1 METKEVP
8 AVEDTQAGTTPEYV
22 DLHEASDED
31 ISAFLENADK
41 FDSQAEGEDEQAEPA
56 QQTQTEAVEPPK
68 EEPKEEPKVEQAVS
82 KQDIEAL
89 KKQLDGQELLIK
101 RRTSELGELK
111 RQFQQFIE
119 QTQKTLD
126 EKFYESPTQALA
138 DARKI
143 EMAQQK
149 IKELDAE
156 EQSLTNSHQA
166 QVLLAHHVGTDGFD
180 VEAISESLAADG
192 LPGEFIE
199 HFKRNPYQ
207 STLPETLIQLAKRAQ
222 AEKKVRQMEEALNQ
236 LVPYTQKLLEERK
249 QLPQHV
255 LKNVHSALRQSP
267 QVTASAGG
275 TGQVQSGKTV
285 DPSSMTDAEIKEF
298 LESM

>member
-1 METKEVP
+1 MENSEVT
-8 AVEDTQAGTTPEYV
+8 AAEDTQAGTSPEYV
-22 DLHEASDED
+22 DLHEASDDD
-31 ISAFLENADK
+31 IANFLENVGKEELAPEEAQSPSD
-41 FDSQAEGEDEQAEPA
+41 PA
-56 QQTQTEAVEPPK
+56 PQQVNKVEPPQ
-68 EEPKEEPKVEQAVS
+68 EAPKVDPVEPVS
-82 KQDIEAL
+82 KADFEAF
-89 KKQLDGQELLIK
+89 KKQFQGQELLIK
-101 RRTSELGELK
+101 RRTSELGELR
-111 RQFQQFIE
+111 RQFQQFVE

-143 EMAQQK
+143 EMAQAK

-156 EQSLTNSHQA
+156 EQSLTNAHQA
-166 QVLLAHHVGTDGFD
+166 QVLLAHHVGADGLD
-180 VEAISESLAADG
+180 VEAISESLASDG
-192 LPGEFIE
+192 LPSDFID
-199 HFKRNPYQ
+199 HFRRNPYQ
-207 STLPETLIQLAKRAQ
+207 STLPETLIQLAKRAN

-275 TGQVQSGKTV
+275 TGQVQGGASV
-285 DPSSMTDAEIKEF
+285 DPSSMTDAEIQEF
-298 LESM
+298 LKSM

>member
-22 DLHEASDED
+22 DLHEASDDD

-41 FDSQAEGEDEQAEPA
+41 FDSQAESEDEQAEPA

-68 EEPKEEPKVEQAVS
+68 EEPKGEPKVEQAVS
-82 KQDIEAL
+82 KQDFEAL

-101 RRTSELGELK
+101 RRTSELGEL
-111 RQFQQFIE
+111 RNQFQQFIE

-156 EQSLTNSHQA
+156 EQTLTNSHQA
-166 QVLLAHHVGTDGFD
+166 QVLLAHHVGPDGFD
-180 VEAISESLAADG
+180 VEAISESLASDN
-192 LPGEFIE
+192 LPREFIE
-199 HFKRNPYQ
+199 AFKQNPFQ

-249 QLPQHV
+249 SLPQHV

-275 TGQVQSGKTV
+275 TGQVGGSRSV
-285 DPSSMTDAEIKEF
+285 DPALMSDAELEEF
-298 LESM
+298 LKG